1 MRVKQISVFLEN
13 KPGRLGAVTRTLG
26 EYGVNM
32 RALSLA
38 DTADFGILRF
48 IASDPDGAVDALKRE
63 GFATSLTDV
72 LAVEVPDEPGGLA
85 RIMRLLGGA
94 EVNVEYLYAFTENR
108 QGKALVI
115 FRVEDVERAAEAL
128 VAGGVQVVR
137 ARDVYSM

>member
-13 KPGRLGAVTRTLG
+13 KPGRLGAVTRALG
-26 EYGVNM
+26 QHGINM

-48 IASDPDGAVDALKRE
+48 IASDPDCAVEVLKGA

-85 RIMRLLGGA
+85 RIMDLLGGA
-94 EVNVEYLYAFTENR
+94 GVNVEYLYAFTER
-108 QGKALVI
+108 RRDKALVI
-115 FRVEDVERAAEAL
+115 FRVESIETAAAAL
-128 VAGGVQVVR
+128 SAGGVQVVR
-137 ARDVYSM
+137 AQDVYAM